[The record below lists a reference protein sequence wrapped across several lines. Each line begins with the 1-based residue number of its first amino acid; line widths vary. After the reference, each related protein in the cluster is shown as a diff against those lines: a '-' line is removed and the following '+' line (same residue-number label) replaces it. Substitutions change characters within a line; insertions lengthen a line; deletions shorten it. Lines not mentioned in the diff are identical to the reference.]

1 MLDGR
6 FAVVAPITSW
16 LIEWRDLLAKLDRA
30 VTRKVTIISTPA
42 GNGKSS
48 LLRAWADRAERR
60 RIFVLQV
67 RRDQQDA

>member
-1 MLDGR
+1 M
-6 FAVVAPITSW
+6 
-16 LIEWRDLLAKLDRA
+16 
-30 VTRKVTIISTPA
+30 TRKVTIISTPA